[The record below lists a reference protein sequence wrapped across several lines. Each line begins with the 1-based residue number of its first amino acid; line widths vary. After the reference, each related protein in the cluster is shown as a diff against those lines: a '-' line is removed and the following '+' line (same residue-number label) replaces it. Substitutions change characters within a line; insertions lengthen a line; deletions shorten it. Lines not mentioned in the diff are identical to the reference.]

1 MLLRCLIAILPLA
14 LLQAQDEVASKDAEA
29 LPISIETVESGG
41 YWSRDH
47 HDGTYRLVIQVL
59 GWETLYSRA
68 FVQWITTDP
77 DKQETVVE
85 RTVPIKEIAGRWRIS
100 SEKFEERAK
109 HTVIVIAAERLEPPT
124 KATFTITPG
133 ADYTYK
139 ITTSEK

>member
-1 MLLRCLIAILPLA
+1 MLIRCLIAILPLA
-14 LLQAQDEVASKDAEA
+14 LLQAQDEVPSKDAEA
-29 LPISIETVESGG
+29 LPTSIETVASGG

-100 SEKFEERAK
+100 SEKFDEREK
-109 HTVIVIAAERLEPPT
+109 HTVIIIAAERLELPA

-139 ITTSEK
+139 ITTTEK